1 MNFLEATKSGFTKY
15 VVFNKRSS
23 RSEFWYFNLAI
34 ALINL
39 FILWI
44 EFLTGMIDFEE
55 GFDESGP
62 LSNLFAIITI
72 LPLISVASR
81 RLQDR
86 GHSGWNQLWV
96 FTIIGVIPLI
106 ILFMLPAKEDENK
119 WGRNPL
125 LD

>member
-1 MNFLEATKSGFTKY
+1 MNFFEATKSGFKKY
-15 VVFNKRSS
+15 VIFNERSS

-34 ALINL
+34 FLINL
-39 FILWI
+39 FILWV
-44 EFLTGMIDFEE
+44 EFSIGIIDFEE
-55 GFDESGP
+55 GLDETGP

-86 GHSGWNQLWV
+86 GHSGWNQLWAL
-96 FTIIGVIPLI
+96 TIIGLIPLI
-106 ILFMLPAKEDENK
+106 ILTMLPAKEDENK